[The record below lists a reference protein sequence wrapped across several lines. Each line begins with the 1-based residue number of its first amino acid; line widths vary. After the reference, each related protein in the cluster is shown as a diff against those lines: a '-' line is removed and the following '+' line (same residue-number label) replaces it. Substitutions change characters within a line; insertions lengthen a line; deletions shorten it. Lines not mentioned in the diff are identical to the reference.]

1 MSDFWTQEEV
11 EAAVTDYLEMPAQ
24 ELRGLPFN
32 KAEHN
37 RALQQKLNSRT
48 RASIE
53 RKHQNIS
60 EILIELGYSL
70 WAPFPLTDHII
81 RNELHW

>member
-11 EAAVTDYLEMPAQ
+11 EATVTDYLEMLAQ

-37 RALQQKLNSRT
+37 RALQQKLNRRT

-60 EILIELGYSL
+60 AILIELGYDL
-70 WAPFPLTDHII
+70 WAPFPLIYHIT
-81 RNELHW
+81 RNKLHW